1 MFYILISRHD
11 SSISLICRS
20 AQPSEYGHFDI
31 TRGLDPLQMNNVKA
45 ACIKGCHYDTQCKNI
60 EVHLII
66 IDYRVSDIAK
76 LIFLSSLHNSIGYH
90 SFLYRNA
97 IQIILMYWVS
107 AFQDYAHRRWKV
119 QTLFFRWQ
127 GLLYQAQLPS

>member
-1 MFYILISRHD
+1 MHAFNIIYLFYILISRHD

-66 IDYRVSDIAK
+66 IDYRVSSGLRVDIAK

-90 SFLYRNA
+90 SFCTGML
-97 IQIILMYWVS
+97 S
-107 AFQDYAHRRWKV
+107 K
-119 QTLFFRWQ
+119 
-127 GLLYQAQLPS
+127 